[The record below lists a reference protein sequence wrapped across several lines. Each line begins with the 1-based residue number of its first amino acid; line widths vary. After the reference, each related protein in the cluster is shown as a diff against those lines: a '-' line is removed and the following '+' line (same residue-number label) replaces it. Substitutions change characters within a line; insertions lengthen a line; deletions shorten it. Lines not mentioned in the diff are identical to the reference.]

1 MTHPEDLHP
10 AHGHQQAALA
20 ILSYRLPVGRLADFI
35 RGWSAVQRAGVSFL
49 PAVERLAGGCTVK
62 HDLLRAER
70 ARLLR
75 AIAAA
80 SDAMQRLAP
89 LITEEP
95 LSGAEAR
102 KVLRAVRLVAAK
114 QTDALSC
121 FDRFVLHGSALGF
134 DEATRVDLDRGRGE
148 LAESLGFT
156 LSEAER
162 ITHLLD
168 TATGV

>member
-1 MTHPEDLHP
+1 
-10 AHGHQQAALA
+10 
-20 ILSYRLPVGRLADFI
+20 
-35 RGWSAVQRAGVSFL
+35 
-49 PAVERLAGGCTVK
+49 VK

-95 LSGAEAR
+95 LSGDEAR
-102 KVLRAVRLVAAK
+102 KVLRAVRPVAAK

-121 FDRFVLHGSALGF
+121 FDRFVLNGSALGF
-134 DEATRVDLDRGRGE
+134 NEATRADLDRGRGD

-156 LSEAER
+156 LSEVER

-168 TATGV
+168 TASGA

>member
-1 MTHPEDLHP
+1 M
-10 AHGHQQAALA
+10 
-20 ILSYRLPVGRLADFI
+20 
-35 RGWSAVQRAGVSFL
+35 
-49 PAVERLAGGCTVK
+49 K

-80 SDAMQRLAP
+80 SEAMQRLAP

-95 LSGAEAR
+95 LSGDEAR

-114 QTDALSC
+114 QTDALSS

-134 DEATRVDLDRGRGE
+134 DAATRSDLDRGRGD

-156 LSEAER
+156 LSEVER

-168 TATGV
+168 TASGG

>member
-1 MTHPEDLHP
+1 APPGATDSERRL
-10 AHGHQQAALA
+10 GIGLA
-20 ILSYRLPVGRLADFI
+20 ILSYRLPVGGLADFI
-35 RGWSAVQRAGVSFL
+35 LGWSAVRPAGVQFF
-49 PAVERLAGGCTVK
+49 RLLSAWQGDVTVK

-95 LSGAEAR
+95 LSGDEAR

-114 QTDALSC
+114 QTDALSS

-134 DEATRVDLDRGRGE
+134 DEATRADFRSRARRSGRVSRVHPE
-148 LAESLGFT
+148 
-156 LSEAER
+156 
-162 ITHLLD
+162 
-168 TATGV
+168 